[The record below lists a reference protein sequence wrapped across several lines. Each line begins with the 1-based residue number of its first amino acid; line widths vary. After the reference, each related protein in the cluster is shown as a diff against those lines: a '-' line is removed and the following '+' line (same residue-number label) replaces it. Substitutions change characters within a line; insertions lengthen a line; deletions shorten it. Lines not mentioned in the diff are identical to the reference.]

1 MNCIIVDDDD
11 VTRIEIE
18 QFVKQT
24 PYLDLSGSFV
34 SAKEGLDFSIANKP
48 DLIFLDV
55 LMPEMTGLDFIQ
67 FLQEQRPQIILMTVE
82 KDYAVE
88 AFNYNVTDFLVKPIS
103 LERFIQSVAKAKTNI
118 EHLKQ
123 ESAPNKFIFA
133 KVNSELIK
141 INTED
146 ILYIEA
152 VGNYISIHTATER
165 FVVHTTMKSVLEKIS
180 DKDFLRVHQSF
191 IVRVDKILH
200 IEGNTLSVGKALIPV
215 SRSFKDDLM
224 SRLNLI

>member
-11 VTRIEIE
+11 ITRIEIE

-24 PYLDLSGSFV
+24 PFLNLLGSFL
-34 SAKEGLDFSIANKP
+34 SAKEALEFSIENRPA
-48 DLIFLDV
+48 LIFLDI
-55 LMPEMTGLDFIQ
+55 LMPEMSGLEFIQ
-67 FLQEQRPQIILMTVE
+67 YLQEQHPQIILMTMD

-88 AFNYNVTDFLVKPIS
+88 AFNYSVTDFLLKPIS
-103 LERFIQSVAKAKTNI
+103 QERFIKAVAKAKYNFDNI
-118 EHLKQ
+118 KVNTP
-123 ESAPNKFIFA
+123 ANKFIFA

-152 VGNYISIHTATER
+152 VGNYISIHTLTER
-165 FVVHTTMKSVLEKIS
+165 YIVHSTMKSVLEKIS
-180 DKDFLRVHQSF
+180 EKDFIRVHQSY

-200 IEGNTLSVGKALIPV
+200 IEGNTLSVGKTLIPL
-215 SRSFKDDLM
+215 SRSYKDALM

>member
-11 VTRIEIE
+11 ITRIEIE

-24 PYLDLSGSFV
+24 PYLVLLGSFS
-34 SAKEGLDFSIANKP
+34 SAKEALDFSSANKP
-48 DLIFLDV
+48 DLIFLDI

-67 FLQEQRPQIILMTVE
+67 YLQQQRPQIILMSVA

-88 AFNYNVTDFLVKPIS
+88 AFNYNVTDFLVKPVS
-103 LERFIQSVAKAKTNI
+103 LERFIQAVAKAKANI
-118 EHLKQ
+118 EHSKP
-123 ESAPNKFIFA
+123 ESPAAKFIFA

-152 VGNYISIHTATER
+152 VGNYISIHIPTER
-165 FVVHTTMKSVLEKIS
+165 FVVHTTMKSVLEKLS
-180 DKDFLRVHQSF
+180 DKDFIRVHQSF

-200 IEGNTLSVGKALIPV
+200 IEGNTLSVGKSLIPL

>member
-11 VTRIEIE
+11 VTRIEVE
-18 QFVKQT
+18 QFVKQA
-24 PYLDLSGSFV
+24 PYLSLLGSFG
-34 SAKEGLDFSIANKP
+34 SAKEALDFSIANKP
-48 DLIFLDV
+48 DLIFLDI

-67 FLQEQRPQIILMTVE
+67 FLQQQRPQIILMTVE

-103 LERFIQSVAKAKTNI
+103 LERFIQSVAKAKSNI
-118 EHLKQ
+118 EHLKP
-123 ESAPNKFIFA
+123 ESTSSKFIFA

-152 VGNYISIHTATER
+152 VGNYISIHTPAER
-165 FVVHTTMKSVLEKIS
+165 LVVHTTMKSVLEKLS
-180 DKDFLRVHQSF
+180 DKDFIRVHQSF

-200 IEGNTLSVGKALIPV
+200 IEGNTLSVGKNLIPL

>member
-11 VTRIEIE
+11 LTRIEVE
-18 QFVKQT
+18 HFVKQT
-24 PYLDLSGSFV
+24 PFLNLLGSFS
-34 SAKEGLDFSIANKP
+34 SAKEALEYSTANKP
-48 DLIFLDV
+48 SLIFLDI
-55 LMPEMTGLDFIQ
+55 LMPEMSGLEFIQ
-67 FLQEQRPQIILMTVE
+67 YLHEHHPQIILMTVD

-88 AFNYNVTDFLVKPIS
+88 AFNYSVTDFLLKPLS
-103 LERFIQSVAKAKTNI
+103 QERFIKAVAKAKYNFDNI
-118 EHLKQ
+118 KVNTPA
-123 ESAPNKFIFA
+123 SRFIFA

-152 VGNYISIHTATER
+152 VGNYISIHTPTER
-165 FVVHTTMKSVLEKIS
+165 YIVHSTMKSVLEKIS
-180 DKDFLRVHQSF
+180 EKDFIRVHQSY

-200 IEGNTLSVGKALIPV
+200 IEGNTLNVGKTLIPL
-215 SRSFKDDLM
+215 SRSYRDALM